1 MSEVVKTIVLKSAPL
16 PRRVFRIFTELEG
29 MYRNMVEQLTLFAVR
44 SDIASFTKLKA
55 LKYREL
61 RNTYPHLPSHY
72 AYTACQDAST
82 RARSFLK
89 LKKRGLAEKE
99 YPEVKSISIWLD
111 DHLWRLEGLTT
122 IWIAIRKGWVR
133 VELEPHKHF
142 WKHVNGYWRISSEAK
157 VKLDRRSRR
166 LIIYLTFKKSVESC
180 EPRGFMTVDVNED
193 RVAVLVDGSIYLF
206 ETGFRDIV
214 LGYYYR
220 RKSIQEKYDGL
231 YGVKS
236 RIKKRALRKLKERK
250 RKNDLRWKL
259 ANIIVRVARERQYA
273 VVLERL
279 GRNPAREM
287 INHVRDGQLRH
298 RIFQASFKGVQ
309 RAIEK
314 KARENGIPAIRV
326 DPRNTSRLCPLHS
339 SLIVYSNGS
348 RIGRC
353 SAGSELWHRDVVACW
368 NLLLK
373 ALRGDGSGAP
383 SPVKL
388 ALDGSHVPFG
398 SIATHDPTPIA
409 HGVWARWKSLDATN
423 KYKIMRISI

>member
-1 MSEVVKTIVLKSAPL
+1 M
-16 PRRVFRIFTELEG
+16 
-29 MYRNMVEQLTLFAVR
+29 
-44 SDIASFTKLKA
+44 
-55 LKYREL
+55 KYEEL
-61 RNTYPHLPSHY
+61 RRPYPHLPSRY
-72 AYTACQDAST
+72 AYTACQDAAA
-82 RARSFLK
+82 RAKSFLK
-89 LKKRGLAEKE
+89 RKEKGLTNRE
-99 YPEVKSISIWLD
+99 YPEVRRLSVWLD
-111 DHLWRLEGLTT
+111 DHLWKPNDLTIEVT
-122 IWIAIRKGWVR
+122 THRGWIA

-142 WKHVNGYWRISSEAK
+142 WSYVNGGWKISSEAR
-157 VKLDRRSRR
+157 VRLDRRERR
-166 LIIYLTFKKSVESC
+166 LVVYLVFIRYVEEY
-180 EPRGFMTVDVNED
+180 EPRGFVTVDVNENN
-193 RVAVLVDGSIYLF
+193 VAALIDGNVHLF
-206 ETGFRDIV
+206 ETGFRDLV

-220 RKSIQEKYDGL
+220 RKRIQEKYGAN
-231 YGVKS
+231 S
-236 RIKKRALRKLKERK
+236 RSARKVMRKLKERK
-250 RKNDLRWKL
+250 KKNDLRWKL

-373 ALRGDGSGAP
+373 ALRGGGSGAP
-383 SPVKL
+383 SPGGL
-388 ALDGSHVPFG
+388 TLDGSPVPLG

-409 HGVWARWKSLDATN
+409 HGVWAR
-423 KYKIMRISI
+423 